1 MKVNYKTYFQNME
14 LKKNIFFPNKYI
26 GISETPSNI
35 YKTLLGHD
43 EKVGTAKSKT
53 LIANPALKN
62 ILIRN
67 CRLTFNG
74 INKTRNKLD
83 AKLLSIRISIV
94 MFQEKPE
101 WRIA

>member
-1 MKVNYKTYFQNME
+1 MKVNYKTYFQKME
-14 LKKNIFFPNKYI
+14 LKKNTLFPNKYI

-35 YKTLLGHD
+35 YKTRLGQD

-53 LIANPALKN
+53 LIAKPELKN
-62 ILIRN
+62 ILIKN

-83 AKLLSIRISIV
+83 AKLLSIRIPIV
-94 MFQEKPE
+94 MFQEKLE
-101 WRIA
+101 RRIA